1 MRCSGAGG
9 GREVYLGCR
18 VGRRQRR
25 FAFSLS
31 PSFTSC
37 FLRGDVLSVTFHSF
51 QLAPETFFFF
61 LGNAIFVET
70 DHEHIP
76 DSSLSVLLFSP
87 DSCLLRRYNMCL
99 VLADS
104 HVYKVH
110 ICVHMCNTRYS
121 SNLLLWLLLMMILVP
136 FLKFQPVFWFFV
148 CLFCLFFVP
157 LLVLI
162 CCWWIV
168 LQEPK
173 KGRWLLWIFTLSFIS
188 GVCGHFNEALFFYY
202 SRRNV
207 VMLTLIT
214 CFSVFFCCFF

>member
-9 GREVYLGCR
+9 GRAVHLGCR
-18 VGRRQRR
+18 VGGRQRR
-25 FAFSLS
+25 FALS

-37 FLRGDVLSVTFHSF
+37 FLRGDVLCYLSLVS
-51 QLAPETFFFF
+51 ARAWNVVFFFS
-61 LGNAIFVET
+61 GNAIFVET

-136 FLKFQPVFWFFV
+136 FLKFQPVF
-148 CLFCLFFVP
+148 CSFCFFFVP

-173 KGRWLLWIFTLSFIS
+173 KGRWLSWFFTLSFIS
-188 GVCGHFNEALFFYY
+188 GVCGHFNEALFLLL
-202 SRRNV
+202 S
-207 VMLTLIT
+207 L
-214 CFSVFFCCFF
+214 